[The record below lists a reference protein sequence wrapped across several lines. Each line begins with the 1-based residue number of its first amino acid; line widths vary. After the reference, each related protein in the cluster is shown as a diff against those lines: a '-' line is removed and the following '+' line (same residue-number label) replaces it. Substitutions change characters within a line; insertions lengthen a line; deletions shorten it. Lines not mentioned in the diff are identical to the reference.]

1 MMTARPKR
9 KAIPMRV
16 QRDACLLAFGMQP
29 DQVEFHHNP
38 PIELRPLNEDGTDT
52 VPPMNDPRHI
62 EPMLS
67 EAHKRETFGDP
78 AIPLSGDVSKIAKT
92 KRLEKKTERFN
103 LAAQVKLLG
112 ADSLLPPGYR
122 PKRSWPK
129 GRKMQ
134 SRPFPERW
142 KR

>member
-1 MMTARPKR
+1 MTARPKR

-16 QRDACLLAFGMQP
+16 QRDACLLALGMQP

-38 PIELRPLNEDGTDT
+38 PIELRPLNDDGTDT
-52 VPPMNDPRHI
+52 IPAMNDPRHI

-92 KRLEKKTERFN
+92 KRLERKRFLREVAGN
-103 LAAQVKLLG
+103 PIPLLEAATSWPRQFI
-112 ADSLLPPGYR
+112 
-122 PKRSWPK
+122 PKRPWPK

-142 KR
+142 KP